1 MYYVRNA
8 EEGTL
13 FDAFFVIEVFVGNFV
28 ILVLLIN
35 V

>member
-8 EEGTL
+8 QGTNL
-13 FDAFFVIEVFVGNFV
+13 YDFLYLAEVFVGNFV